1 MNTRQFQGNRSAFP
15 AGELAKYRGQ
25 WIAFSSDGRRIVA
38 GAADLE
44 RLEEQ
49 LAALGEDPQQVL
61 LEHIPGPE
69 DDISL
74 GGAESL

>member
-1 MNTRQFQGNRSAFP
+1 MNTRQFQGNRAAFP

-25 WIAFSSDGRRIVA
+25 WIAFSGDGQRIV
-38 GAADLE
+38 GSAADLE
-44 RLEEQ
+44 RLEEE

-61 LEHIPGPE
+61 LEYIPGPE

-74 GGAESL
+74 GGAETL